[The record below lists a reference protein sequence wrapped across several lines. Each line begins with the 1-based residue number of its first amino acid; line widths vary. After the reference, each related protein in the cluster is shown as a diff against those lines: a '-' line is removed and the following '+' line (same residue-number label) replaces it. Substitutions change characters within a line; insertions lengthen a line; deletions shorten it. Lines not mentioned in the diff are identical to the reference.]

1 MRSLTPDFIK
11 YLTGLSKDIL
21 NSNIKRSS
29 LVLSKNALTSNQVSS
44 MFLGYLASKFTYTL
58 FHTKTALLTSN
69 NVIFNTNTHTHFFT
83 LFSRRRPPKN
93 RYTRKQPTHFSMTP

>member
-29 LVLSKNALTSNQVSS
+29 PVLSKNALTSNQVSS
-44 MFLGYLASKFTYTL
+44 MFLGQNLHIPFFTPK
-58 FHTKTALLTSN
+58 HALLTSN
-69 NVIFNTNTHTHFFT
+69 NVIFNTNTHTHFFK

-93 RYTRKQPTHFSMTP
+93 RYTRKQPTHFSKTP